1 MKIYTLLIAL
11 VISFFSFQSKAS
23 QYVGGEISYNH
34 LGGNTYEIVYHFY
47 RDCSGV
53 PSPTTVQIDFECS
66 SNPAYNFNATLHRDP
81 TSTQQIIHVC
91 SSLATSCNGGTA
103 WGVEEHIYKVQV
115 TIPPCDT
122 WSLSRSA
129 CCRNPLTTT
138 TGSSAYY
145 NVSTLNN
152 LNGGNSSQTY
162 NALPKLIACN
172 NKPFSYHPEAIDP
185 DGDSLSFSLFVAY
198 TTSINSSV
206 SYIWPYAYYMFLNAS
221 APYIQLNSAT
231 GELQFTPIQNLS
243 TVWGLKIEQWRMH
256 NGNWVLVGE
265 TYRDLQLKVD
275 YCNSSF
281 DPVLSGMDTTLSGS
295 YNSNDTLFSMTA
307 YVGLPFE
314 FHINGYDGDTFN
326 VNHLGS
332 PENFNISWNQGIS
345 GASFQVFDNQTDSA
359 YAAFLWTPSISDTGT
374 TQCFEVEI
382 QDEGCPLSGYNK
394 YTYCLTVDTVNT
406 TAIRVEGL
414 ELGVSI
420 FPVPCQDYIL
430 IQQESYRLK
439 EIQLFSFDG
448 RLIKEIQL
456 LNSSQ
461 KINVSELKA
470 GVYLLKSKDYP
481 AFSKRIIKS

>member
-1 MKIYTLLIAL
+1 LNTSIG
-11 VISFFSFQSKAS
+11 AS
-23 QYVGGEISYNH
+23 S
-34 LGGNTYEIVYHFY
+34 
-47 RDCSGV
+47 
-53 PSPTTVQIDFECS
+53 SP
-66 SNPAYNFNATLHRDP
+66 
-81 TSTQQIIHVC
+81 
-91 SSLATSCNGGTA
+91 
-103 WGVEEHIYKVQV
+103 
-115 TIPPCDT
+115 
-122 WSLSRSA
+122 
-129 CCRNPLTTT
+129 
-138 TGSSAYY
+138 
-145 NVSTLNN
+145 VSNN
-152 LNGGNSSQTY
+152 LPEM
-162 NALPKLIACN
+162 LACLG
-172 NKPFSYHPEAIDP
+172 KSFYYDASATDP
-185 DGDSLSFSLFVAY
+185 DGDSLVYHLYAPN
-198 TTSINSSV
+198 TTDENTTV
-206 SYIWPYAYYMFLNAS
+206 SYVFPYSYTNFLNS
-221 APYIQLNSAT
+221 TVPIHLDSQT
-231 GELQFTPIQNLS
+231 GELTFTPSINL
-243 TVWGLKIEQWRMH
+243 TTTWGIKIDQWRMH

-265 TYRDLQLKVD
+265 TYRDMQLKVD
-275 YCNSSF
+275 YCNNSS

-332 PENFNISWNQGIS
+332 PENFSISWNQGIS

-406 TAIRVEGL
+406 TAIRVEDL

-439 EIQLFSFDG
+439 EIQLFSIDG
-448 RLIKEIQL
+448 RLIKEFQL